1 MLFTSYGF
9 IAFLCIL
16 FPVYYLVPKKAQWAI
31 LLAGSYFFYAF
42 AGLDCLGFILFTTLS
57 AYIIARLMGRLT
69 RKESAYLEKNRDTLD
84 KEDRKKYKARVKKQR
99 FYILLIGLVLNFG
112 ILAVIKYSAFA
123 VSNINGIVGLFGR
136 DGFDIPDLLLPMG
149 ISFYIFSTMGYLIDV
164 YRQKTEV
171 EKNPFRLAL
180 FVSFFPQLVQGPISR
195 HNDLSPQLREEH
207 RFELRSLTFGLQRIL
222 WGYFKK
228 LVIADRVLVA
238 MKVLL
243 KTPAEGEPE
252 QYAGLYVLLLILIY
266 SVQIYADFTG
276 GIDITIGIA
285 EALGIKL
292 KENFV
297 RPFSSRSTK
306 EYWNRWHITMG
317 TWFTD
322 YIFYPVS
329 VCKPMMKI
337 SKWSRKALG
346 NNIGKR
352 VPVYIATILT
362 WFLTGLWHGAGWNFI
377 VWGLLNC
384 AVILVSQEFEPLYG
398 KFRAKFP
405 RLTSSMP
412 YGKFMAVR
420 TFLLMGLIR
429 SLDCYR
435 DVGRTFSLWL
445 SMIIKPNFREVFSG
459 IGGLFT
465 SVSAK
470 FLGLRLADYVIVLAG
485 IGIMAAVSSLS
496 AKKSLRER
504 LYDKPLLGWTLC
516 GGLILAILLL
526 GAYSIGYDAS
536 QFIYNQF

>member
-9 IAFLCIL
+9 IAFLCL
-16 FPVYYLVPKKAQWAI
+16 FFLFYYLAPKKAQWAV
-31 LLAGSYFFYAF
+31 LLCGSYFFYVF
-42 AGLDCLGFILFTTLS
+42 AGLECLIFILFTSVSCYVTARIMSRL
-57 AYIIARLMGRLT
+57 IARERDH
-69 RKESAYLEKNRDTLD
+69 LEKNADTLD
-84 KEDRKKYKARVKKQR
+84 KESRKKYKARSKKHR
-99 FYILLIGLVLNFG
+99 FYILLVGIILNFG
-112 ILAVIKYSAFA
+112 VLAVIKYSAFA
-123 VSNINGIVGLFGR
+123 VTNVNRVAGLFGSE
-136 DGFDIPDLLLPMG
+136 GFAVPDLLLPMG
-149 ISFYIFSTMGYLIDV
+149 ISFYIFSACGYLIDV
-164 YRQKTEV
+164 YRQKTEA
-171 EKNPFRLAL
+171 ERNPFRFAL
-180 FVSFFPQLVQGPISR
+180 FISFFPQLVQGPISR

-207 RFELRSLTFGLQRIL
+207 PFELRAFTFGIQRIL

-243 KTPAEGEPE
+243 KTPVGGEE
-252 QYAGLYVLLLILIY
+252 RYSGLYVALLILIY

-292 KENFV
+292 KENFI

-322 YIFYPVS
+322 YVFYPVS
-329 VCKPMMKI
+329 VCKPMMKV
-337 SKWSRKALG
+337 SKWSRKVLG
-346 NNIGKR
+346 NNVGKR
-352 VPVYIATILT
+352 VPVYLATILT

-384 AVILVSQEFEPLYG
+384 AVILVSQELEPIYG
-398 KFRAKFP
+398 KFRGKFP
-405 RLTSSMP
+405 RLTGSVI

-445 SMIIKPNFREVFSG
+445 SMIIKPNFSEVFSG
-459 IGGLFT
+459 IGKLFT
-465 SVSAK
+465 SASAK
-470 FLGLRLADYVIVLAG
+470 FLGLRLADYIIIFAG
-485 IGIMAAVSSLS
+485 IGIMTAVSTLS
-496 AKKSLRER
+496 SKRSIRER
-504 LYDKPLLGWTLC
+504 IYDKPLLSWTLC
-516 GGLILAILLL
+516 GALIAAIVLL

>member
-9 IAFLCIL
+9 IAFLCL
-16 FPVYYLVPKKAQWAI
+16 FFLCYYLAPKRAQWVV
-31 LLAGSYFFYAF
+31 LLCGSYFFYAF
-42 AGLDCLGFILFTTLS
+42 AGLECLAFILFTSLS
-57 AYIIARLMGRLT
+57 SYIIARLMGRLAA
-69 RKESAYLEKNRDTLD
+69 RERAYLEENAETLD
-84 KEDRKKYKARVKKQR
+84 KEGRKKYKARSKKRR
-99 FYILLIGLVLNFG
+99 FHVLLVGIVLNFG
-112 ILAVIKYSAFA
+112 VLAVIKYSAFA
-123 VSNINGIVGLFGR
+123 VTNVNRVAGLFGS
-136 DGFDIPDLLLPMG
+136 DGFAVPDLLLPMG
-149 ISFYIFSTMGYLIDV
+149 ISFYIFSACGYLIDV
-164 YRQKTEV
+164 YRQKTEA
-171 EKNPFRLAL
+171 ERNPFRFAL
-180 FVSFFPQLVQGPISR
+180 FISFFPQLVQGPISR
-195 HNDLSPQLREEH
+195 HNDLSPQLREQH
-207 RFELRSLTFGLQRIL
+207 PFELRAFTFGLQRIL

-243 KTPAEGEPE
+243 KTSTDGVEK
-252 QYAGLYVLLLILIY
+252 YSGLYVLLLILIY

-292 KENFV
+292 KENFI
-297 RPFSSRSTK
+297 RPFSSKSTK

-322 YIFYPVS
+322 YVFYPVS
-329 VCKPMMKI
+329 VCKPMMKV
-337 SKWSRKALG
+337 SKWSRRVLG
-346 NNIGKR
+346 NNVGKR
-352 VPVYIATILT
+352 VPVYLATILT

-384 AVILVSQEFEPLYG
+384 AVILVSQELEPLYG
-398 KFRAKFP
+398 KFRGKFP
-405 RLTSSMP
+405 RLTGSRV

-445 SMIIKPNFREVFSG
+445 SMIIKPNFSEVFSG
-459 IGGLFT
+459 ISKLFT
-465 SVSAK
+465 SASAK
-470 FLGLRLADYVIVLAG
+470 FLGLRLADYIIIFAG
-485 IGIMAAVSSLS
+485 IGVMTVVSSLS
-496 AKKSLRER
+496 AKKSVRER
-504 LYDKPLLGWTLC
+504 IYDKPLLSWTLC
-516 GGLILAILLL
+516 GALLVAIVLL

>member
-9 IAFLCIL
+9 IAFLCVL
-16 FPVYYLVPKKAQWAI
+16 FVIYYIAPKKSQWVI
-31 LLAGSYFFYAF
+31 LLTASYFFYAF
-42 AGLDCLGFILFTTLS
+42 AGLECLLFILFTTLS
-57 AYIIARLMGRLT
+57 AYVVARLMGRLT
-69 RKESAYLEKNRDTLD
+69 RKESAYLEANKEALD
-84 KEDRKKYKARVKKQR
+84 KDGRKKYKAKVKKQR
-99 FYILLIGLVLNFG
+99 FYILLIGLFLNFG
-112 ILAVIKYSAFA
+112 ILAVIKYTAFA
-123 VSNINGIVGLFGR
+123 VSNVNNIIGLFGAEAL
-136 DGFDIPDLLLPMG
+136 DIPDLLMPMG

-171 EKNPFRLAL
+171 EKNPFKLAL

-195 HNDLSPQLREEH
+195 HGDLAPQLTKEH
-207 RFELRSLTFGLQRIL
+207 RFELRGFTFGLQRIL

-238 MKVLL
+238 MKALL

-252 QYAGLYVLLLILIY
+252 QFAGLYVLLLILIY

-297 RPFSSRSTK
+297 RPFSSKSTK

-329 VCKPMMKI
+329 VCKPMMKL

-346 NNIGKR
+346 NNVGKR
-352 VPVYIATILT
+352 IPVYLATVIT

-384 AVILVSQEFEPLYG
+384 AVILISQELEPLYA
-398 KFRAKFP
+398 KLREKFP
-405 RLTSSMP
+405 RLTGSFF

-445 SMIIKPNFREVFSG
+445 SMITRPNFGEVFSG
-459 IGGLFT
+459 IGKLFT
-465 SVSAK
+465 ETSSK
-470 FLGLRLADYVIVLAG
+470 FLGLTLSDYIIVLG
-485 IGIMAAVSSLS
+485 GVVLMTVVSSLS
-496 AKKSLRER
+496 AKKSVRER
-504 LYDKPLLGWTLC
+504 IYDKPILAWTLC
-516 GGLILAILLL
+516 GGLIVAIVML

>member
-9 IAFLCIL
+9 IAFLCVL
-16 FPVYYLVPKKAQWAI
+16 FLVYYIAPKKSQWVI
-31 LLAGSYFFYAF
+31 LLLASYFFYAF
-42 AGLDCLGFILFTTLS
+42 AGLDCLVFILFTTLS
-57 AYIIARLMGRLT
+57 AYVIARLMGRLT
-69 RKESAYLEKNRDTLD
+69 KREALYLEENKDILD
-84 KEDRKKYKARVKKQR
+84 KDGRKKYKARVKKRR
-99 FYILLIGLVLNFG
+99 FYILLVGLFLNFG

-123 VSNINGIVGLFGR
+123 VSNFNGIMGLFGR
-136 DGFDIPDLLLPMG
+136 NGFDIPDLLLPMG

-195 HNDLSPQLREEH
+195 HSDLSPQLREEH
-207 RFELRSLTFGLQRIL
+207 RFELRAFTFGLQRIL

-243 KTPAEGEPE
+243 KTPTDGVEE
-252 QYAGLYVLLLILIY
+252 YSGLYVLLLILIY

-276 GIDITIGIA
+276 GIDITVGIA
-285 EALGIKL
+285 EAVGIKL
-292 KENFV
+292 KENFI

-322 YIFYPVS
+322 YVFYPVS
-329 VCKPMMKI
+329 VCKPMMKL

-352 VPVYIATILT
+352 VPVYLATAIT

-384 AVILVSQEFEPLYG
+384 AVILVSQELEPVYG
-398 KFRAKFP
+398 KFRNKFP
-405 RLTSSMP
+405 RLTSSLF
-412 YGKFMAVR
+412 YGKFMSVR

-445 SMIIKPNFREVFSG
+445 SMFTKPNFGEVFSG
-459 IGGLFT
+459 IGDLFT
-465 SVSAK
+465 SASSK
-470 FLGLRLADYVIVLAG
+470 FLGLRLADYIIIFAG
-485 IGIMAAVSSLS
+485 IGVMTAVSSLS
-496 AKKSLRER
+496 AKKSVRER
-504 LYDKPLLGWTLC
+504 LYDKPLLSWVLC
-516 GGLILAILLL
+516 GGLIIAVVLL

>member
-9 IAFLCIL
+9 IAFLCVL
-16 FPVYYLVPKKAQWAI
+16 FVAYYLLPKKSQWI
-31 LLAGSYFFYAF
+31 LLLGSSYIFYAF
-42 AGLDCLGFILFTTLS
+42 AGLDCLAFILVTTLS
-57 AYIIARLMGRLT
+57 AYFVARLMGRET
-69 RKESAYLEKNRDTLD
+69 KKELLYLEANKDTLE
-84 KEDRKKYKARVKKQR
+84 KEDRKKYKATVKKSR
-99 FYILLIGLVLNFG
+99 FNILLVGLVLNFG

-123 VSNINGIVGLFGR
+123 VSNVNNVLGLFGR
-136 DGFDIPDLLLPMG
+136 DGFDLPDLLLPMG
-149 ISFYIFSTMGYLIDV
+149 ISFYIFQTMGYLIDV

-171 EKNPFRLAL
+171 EGNIFRLAL

-195 HNDLSPQLREEH
+195 HSDLAPQLYGEH
-207 RFELRSLTFGLQRIL
+207 PFELRGFTYGLQRIL

-238 MKVLL
+238 MKALL

-252 QYAGLYVLLLILIY
+252 QFAGVYVLLLILIY

-285 EALGIKL
+285 EALGIRL
-292 KENFV
+292 KENFI
-297 RPFSSRSTK
+297 RPFSSKSTK

-329 VCKPMMKI
+329 VCKPMMKL
-337 SKWSRKALG
+337 SKWSRRVLG

-352 VPVYIATILT
+352 IPVYLATVLT

-384 AVILVSQEFEPLYG
+384 AVILVSQELEPLYG
-398 KFRAKFP
+398 KSRERFP
-405 RLTSSMP
+405 RLTGSWG

-445 SMIIKPNFREVFSG
+445 SMLTRWNIGEVLSG
-459 IGGLFT
+459 IGSLFT
-465 SVSAK
+465 AASNK
-470 FLGLRLADYVIVLAG
+470 FLGLRLADYIIIALG
-485 IGIMAAVSSLS
+485 IAAMSVVSKLS
-496 AKKSLRER
+496 ERKSVRER
-504 LYDKPLLGWTLC
+504 IYDKPALSWLLC
-516 GGLILAILLL
+516 GCLIFAIVML